1 MKLCVRRCG
10 GGETGEARAD
20 VAMSSGERGVGAAWG
35 STVCKRKMFAWTGM
49 VGGGGKGML
58 GASKSQEPACLVVD
72 GV

>member
-1 MKLCVRRCG
+1 MCTPVRRWRDGRGQG
-10 GGETGEARAD
+10 GRGHVVGRA
-20 VAMSSGERGVGAAWG
+20 GGVGAAWG